1 MCVAFSSARA
11 LSGGV
16 SDDPID
22 ALGARQ
28 HGLVTRHQL
37 LGLGLADHQVDHA
50 LKTGVLHGVR
60 RGVFRLSGSP
70 PTQDQAWLA
79 AVLAAPD
86 GAVLSHLSAA
96 AAWGISGF
104 EVPNGV
110 DLLTAGTRPA
120 MSGVRAHK
128 TIWLPD
134 DDRSRV
140 RRIPATTVARTLID
154 VCGALSFPRYERA
167 VDDALRRKL
176 LRLPKLV
183 RTFERIPAS
192 GRRKRRPAERVIDE
206 RVPGFNPGGSPAEL
220 DVLKILKRAGID
232 PLPEQQYRVVV
243 EGHVH
248 FLDYAWPETRQAL
261 EYDGVDFHSMV
272 TDIHRGHDRTRR
284 LQRAGWTLWPVTKR
298 TTESE
303 IVAVGLDATRG

>member
-1 MCVAFSSARA
+1 M
-11 LSGGV
+11 

-28 HGLVTRHQL
+28 HGLVTRRQL
-37 LGLGLADHQVDHA
+37 LELGLSDHQVDHA
-50 LKTGVLHGVR
+50 LTTGVLHGVR
-60 RGVFRLSGSP
+60 RGVFRLSGAP
-70 PTQDQAWLA
+70 TTQDQAWLA

-86 GAVLSHLSAA
+86 GAVLSHETAA
-96 AAWGISGF
+96 VAWGLSEF
-104 EVPNGV
+104 EARDAV

-120 MSGVRAHK
+120 MRGIRAHR

-140 RRIPATTVARTLID
+140 RRLPATTVARTLID
-154 VCGALSFPRYERA
+154 ACGALSFLRYERA

-176 LRLPKLV
+176 LHLPKLV

-192 GRRKRRPAERVIDE
+192 GRRKRRPAERVIEE
-206 RVPGFNPGGSPAEL
+206 RVPGFDPGGSPAEL
-220 DVLKILKRAGID
+220 DVLKILKRAGIS

-243 EGHVH
+243 EGRVH
-248 FLDYAWPETRQAL
+248 FLDYAWPETYQAL
-261 EYDGVDFHSMV
+261 EYDGVDFHTMV

-284 LQRAGWTLWPVTKR
+284 LQRAGWTLWPITKR